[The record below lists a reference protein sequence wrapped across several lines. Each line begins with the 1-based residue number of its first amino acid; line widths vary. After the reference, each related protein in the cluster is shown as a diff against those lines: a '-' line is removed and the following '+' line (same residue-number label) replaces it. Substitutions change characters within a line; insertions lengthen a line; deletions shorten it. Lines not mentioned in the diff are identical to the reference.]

1 MLKYSATRI
10 INCNRWHKYFLK
22 KIIDILLLLFKKN
35 KYEKSAVSAMKSH
48 PNGKKALWH
57 ESGARS
63 KSAGIFFKTTPILS
77 STMSQ
82 VEES

>member
-1 MLKYSATRI
+1 MLKYSAARI

-22 KIIDILLLLFKKN
+22 NNRYFALAFQKN

-48 PNGKKALWH
+48 PNEKKALWH
-57 ESGARS
+57 ESDARS
-63 KSAGIFFKTTPILS
+63 KSAGMFFKTTPILS

>member
-1 MLKYSATRI
+1 MEQV
-10 INCNRWHKYFLK
+10 FPK